1 MFSAVFYKHTK
12 RVNST
17 LQPSSGTSYSIDLKA
32 DSSVLTPT
40 IELDLGQG
48 GNPSEYNYCYIEE
61 FHRYYWVTWTWRNRL
76 WVGSCKVDSLASWK
90 SYIGS
95 YSGYVGRAASSYD
108 GNIQD
113 LYYPA
118 KANPTATEQIL
129 PNIRDALR
137 LTSTHTGAYIVGTIS
152 GDNNTGVRF
161 NHLTNLEF
169 KQFLDFMFSGSYLSA
184 TDISQDLQKELINPF
199 QYVASC
205 MWFPF
210 LEGGGGHFGDTVKFG
225 FWDSGVYCY
234 PIPEDERTF
243 SIMDPIQLTH
253 HPQRATRGAYL
264 DNNPFTRRQIEVF
277 GFGSIPIDSS
287 YFVNSDS
294 CSVMVKVDK
303 FTGIGELTVEAAGA
317 TVLRTQS
324 QVGVPIKL
332 SQITQ
337 SVLSPAI
344 AAVGAVGSAITG
356 NFVGAVSGI
365 GNVIQS
371 AMPQVQT
378 SGSTGSNIDFL
389 RVPRI
394 TSQFYN
400 IVDEDLAS
408 RGRPLCKAVTLS
420 TLSGYIKC
428 EDADPAIP
436 CTDQELSEIVSYL
449 NGGFYYE

>member
-1 MFSAVFYKHTK
+1 MFSAIFYKHTK

-17 LQPSSGTSYSIDLKA
+17 LQPTGSGTTYTIELKA
-32 DSSVLTPT
+32 DSSVLAPT
-40 IELDLGQG
+40 IMLDLGQS
-48 GNPSEYNYCYIEE
+48 GNPSEYNYCYIAE
-61 FHRYYWVTWTWRNRL
+61 FHRYYWVKWTWDNRL
-76 WVGSCKVDSLASWK
+76 WVGSCKVDALASWK
-90 SYIGS
+90 TYIGS
-95 YSGYVGRAASSYD
+95 YKGYVGRAASSYD

-118 KANPTATEQIL
+118 KANPTATEQEL
-129 PNIRDALR
+129 SNIKAAMRQTA
-137 LTSTHTGAYIVGTIS
+137 GGYIVGTIS
-152 GDNNTGVRF
+152 GSNQTGVSY
-161 NHLTNLEF
+161 NLMGNDEF
-169 KQFLDFMFSGSYLSA
+169 EDFLDYMFAASYLSA

-199 QYVASC
+199 QYIASC

-210 LEGGGGHFGDTVKFG
+210 LDGTAHHFGGTVKFG
-225 FWDSGVYCY
+225 FWDSGVTCT
-234 PIPEDERTF
+234 PIDESNRTY
-243 SIMDPIQLTH
+243 SVMDALQLTQ

-277 GFGSIPIDSS
+277 GFGTIPIDSS
-287 YFVNSDS
+287 YFVNSNS

-303 FTGIGELTVEAAGA
+303 YTGIGELTVEAAGA
-317 TVLRTQS
+317 TVLRTQA
-324 QVGVPIKL
+324 QVGVPIKI

-344 AAVGAVGSAITG
+344 AAVGAVSSALTG

-365 GNVIQS
+365 GNTIQS

-378 SGSTGSNIDFL
+378 SGSSGSKIDFV
-389 RVPRI
+389 RTPRI

-436 CTDQELSEIVSYL
+436 CTDEELSEIVSYL